1 MCSANISD
9 HRYVH
14 RKDVSH
20 HRPGPTHSARR
31 LSQVLYNQKIYMWAD
46 QMNYDNETVSKLHRL
61 VTFLV
66 LFYVPAWLKCNIGA
80 DAAINNLNFLQ
91 SMLEYKPYDASVSTA
106 AFQKLHKHNWNLTEE
121 NVIFSLCSQN
131 IAISKESRQQMADRL
146 LLMPRPDK
154 FRQGIPV
161 LRQPVDQNTHLIDLV
176 GPESWFIFEALGLKH
191 DWLRKHVT
199 EWDMSTSY
207 QEMKSFVNS
216 VKVVNDAAERGVKL
230 NTDYAAILTDDP
242 QQRERILQAV

>member
-1 MCSANISD
+1 
-9 HRYVH
+9 
-14 RKDVSH
+14 
-20 HRPGPTHSARR
+20 
-31 LSQVLYNQKIYMWAD
+31 
-46 QMNYDNETVSKLHRL
+46 
-61 VTFLV
+61 
-66 LFYVPAWLKCNIGA
+66 
-80 DAAINNLNFLQ
+80 
-91 SMLEYKPYDASVSTA
+91 
-106 AFQKLHKHNWNLTEE
+106 
-121 NVIFSLCSQN
+121 
-131 IAISKESRQQMADRL
+131 MADRL